1 MNAPFRP
8 DENFSRIVELTP
20 QLRRRIEKTI
30 KELSAVLSLYGE
42 PSPPMPGDSLDREY
56 CGNRR

>member
-1 MNAPFRP
+1 MGNHFREQ
-8 DENFSRIVELTP
+8 DNYVRIIELTP
-20 QLRRRIEKTI
+20 ELRRRIEKTI

-42 PSPPMPGDSLDREY
+42 PSPPMPGNDLDRKY

>member
-1 MNAPFRP
+1 MGNHFREQ
-8 DENFSRIVELTP
+8 DNYVRIIELTP
-20 QLRRRIEKTI
+20 ELRRRIEKTI

-42 PSPPMPGDSLDREY
+42 PSPPMPGDGLDREY